1 MKKTYQRIIIITF
14 LLTLLILYTI
24 NSTLVIKSILD
35 YTNLFI
41 TKLFPTNFVF
51 FMLSTILIDQGLI
64 ELINNKLKLNGSIFY
79 VTIMSILSGIP
90 SGSKYTKDL
99 LDKGLISNK
108 TANYLLAFT
117 HFPNPM
123 FVLNTVTILLNKTL
137 ALKILICLILSNL
150 IIALI
155 FKPPKKEV
163 IIINDSPS
171 KDFSESLSKA
181 IIDSLKVILIIYGTS
196 VFFYLITVIINK
208 YLTLNVL
215 SHVLLNGIFDL
226 TKGLFSISLLSNKLL
241 KSLLIII
248 FFSFGSLSIHIQ
260 IKSIITNTSLKYKYF
275 ILGRLLQI
283 LFATILFLLSYFIY

>member
-1 MKKTYQRIIIITF
+1 
-14 LLTLLILYTI
+14 
-24 NSTLVIKSILD
+24 
-35 YTNLFI
+35 
-41 TKLFPTNFVF
+41 
-51 FMLSTILIDQGLI
+51 MLSTILIDQGLI

-108 TANYLLAFT
+108 TANYLLSFT